1 MQSSGSW
8 LFLGL
13 VISYRK
19 SYCVPA
25 GQSDRQ
31 VLPRP
36 CQLGEGTMEAVG
48 ILGGNFAGL
57 RNRAPEKGSDLSGHS
72 QLPCFSPVF
81 SLDALLPRAPGTAAV
96 LSGSGGCRHVSLRT
110 YVM

>member
-1 MQSSGSW
+1 MNLYEKCDMQSSGTW

-25 GQSDRQ
+25 SQSDWQ

-36 CQLGEGTMEAVG
+36 CQLGEDTMEAAG
-48 ILGGNFAGL
+48 IPGGYFAGL
-57 RNRAPEKGSDLSGHS
+57 RN
-72 QLPCFSPVF
+72 
-81 SLDALLPRAPGTAAV
+81 
-96 LSGSGGCRHVSLRT
+96 
-110 YVM
+110 